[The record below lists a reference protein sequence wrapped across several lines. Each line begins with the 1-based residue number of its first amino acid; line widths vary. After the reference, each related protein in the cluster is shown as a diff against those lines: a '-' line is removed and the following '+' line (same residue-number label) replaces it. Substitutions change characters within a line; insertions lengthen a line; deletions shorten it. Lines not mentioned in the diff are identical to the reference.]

1 MSIISSGDEDPE
13 LWEVK
18 PTSLGHLAHKWPSF
32 NKYLWRDCCVRG
44 GEDLT
49 RGQDWDLSLLPLEL
63 TLSFVPAAL
72 VKELGG
78 VGGAGGG
85 GGSVLVPRESRDD
98 SVPAFP
104 LHTGHPPQQTP
115 HMEPESRV
123 ARGIVCPHKG
133 QQPLSAQ
140 MWLCGLGCSCGP
152 LPSRAGAAY
161 QAGWQDSA

>member
-85 GGSVLVPRESRDD
+85 RLCPC
-98 SVPAFP
+98 
-104 LHTGHPPQQTP
+104 PQG
-115 HMEPESRV
+115 E
-123 ARGIVCPHKG
+123 
-133 QQPLSAQ
+133 
-140 MWLCGLGCSCGP
+140 
-152 LPSRAGAAY
+152 
-161 QAGWQDSA
+161 

>member
-1 MSIISSGDEDPE
+1 M
-13 LWEVK
+13 
-18 PTSLGHLAHKWPSF
+18 
-32 NKYLWRDCCVRG
+32 RG

-63 TLSFVPAAL
+63 TLFLLCQQPWRRSWA
-72 VKELGG
+72 
-78 VGGAGGG
+78 GG
-85 GGSVLVPRESRDD
+85 GGSVLVPRESGDD

-115 HMEPESRV
+115 HMEPKSRV